1 MNSLKNKNIFFMLLS
16 GLLALTSCKKDASFE
31 GADNY
36 ITSFALNQ
44 SGTVLYAAISDHS
57 ITIKAPEGLS
67 LDQAKVAIVLSENA
81 SIYPDPSSITEWND
95 EMQFVVTAHN
105 GTQQIYT
112 YSVIRSSIATEETI
126 ILPTQADIDA
136 FGKKGITEIK
146 GSLIIGRPTG
156 KDSISSLA
164 ALSKLTKIGYSL
176 TLYPTYS
183 GQDLIGLENL
193 ERIGA
198 DLQIEGV
205 RSVQKIVFGN
215 LTNAGSIYIKSPV
228 AVSFEFPSLKTVN
241 KTLTLDGPIAGVSLP
256 VLSTVGGLLTLN
268 TASNSGA
275 LLSKV
280 SFPALKEA
288 GGLSFTYF
296 TKLEKIDLSALVKTG
311 DLNMV
316 SLASLY
322 TIITPKLQTATGK
335 ITIPTSSNLR
345 EVSFPAL
352 VQAGGLS
359 IEAKTVNSLEFPV
372 LKTVSGLLKVN
383 NVAVDGIKNFTALTE
398 VGTELYLGE
407 LTKMTSFG
415 LPASLKKIGK
425 LSIYNRLVP
434 APAEI
439 NVKGLAVAELNIQT
453 AGSVKLIGDE
463 VFKGTLNINPSALTT
478 FPTLQGFAEID
489 SLGFNGYISN
499 INDVQING
507 IKKINKSFLMPNNN
521 VKTFSMPD
529 LEEVGGNFTI
539 NHFNSVTQA
548 TIEIPKLKK
557 IGGDFN
563 VQVQSTLVSTLKFTA
578 LTTVG
583 GNFMLGTGYSIR
595 CLTNVLFP
603 VLEKVGKKL
612 SIYAQ
617 NDSQSYVN
625 NKMTNLDGF
634 SALKSVSA
642 IEVKAQTSLVSFAGF
657 KNAFASIT
665 ATAWTTSKNA
675 YNPTYADLVAGNW
688 TKN

>member
-1 MNSLKNKNIFFMLLS
+1 MLLA

-36 ITSFALNQ
+36 ISSFALNQ
-44 SGTVLYAAISDHS
+44 SGTVLYAAIADRS

-67 LDQAKVAIVLSENA
+67 LDQAKVSIVLSENA
-81 SIYPDPSSITEWND
+81 SIYPDPASVTEWNE

-105 GTQQIYT
+105 GTKQTYKYT
-112 YSVIRSSIATEETI
+112 VVRSSIAAEETI
-126 ILPTQADIDA
+126 VLPTQADVDA
-136 FGKKGITEIK
+136 FGKLGITEIK
-146 GSLIIGRPTG
+146 GSLIIGRASG
-156 KDSISSLA
+156 KDSITSLA
-164 ALSKLTKIGYSL
+164 PLSKLKKIGYSFS
-176 TLYPTYS
+176 LYPTFS

-205 RSVQKIVFGN
+205 RSLQKIVFGN

-228 AVSFEFPSLKTVN
+228 ALSFEFPSLKAVN

-256 VLSTVGGLLTLN
+256 VLSTVGGVLTLN

-275 LLSKV
+275 LLSKA
-280 SFPALKEA
+280 SFPSLKEA

-296 TKLEKIDLSALVKTG
+296 TKLEKIDLSELVKTG

-322 TIITPKLQTATGK
+322 TIVAPKLQTATGK
-335 ITIPTSSNLR
+335 ITIPITSSLR

-352 VQAGGLS
+352 VQAGSLS

-372 LKTVSGLLKVN
+372 LKTVSGILKVN
-383 NVAVDGIKNFTALTE
+383 NLAVDGIKNFTALTE

-425 LSIYNRLVP
+425 LSIYNRLVA

-439 NVKGLAVAELNIQT
+439 NVKGLALAELNMQT
-453 AGSVKLIGDE
+453 TGTVKLIGDD
-463 VFKGTLNINPSALTT
+463 VFKGTLTINPSALTT
-478 FPTLQGFAEID
+478 FPVLQGFAEID

-539 NHFNSVTQA
+539 NHFNGVTQG

-557 IGGDFN
+557 VGGNFN
-563 VQVQSTLVSTLKFTA
+563 VQIQSTAVTTLKFTV
-578 LTTVG
+578 LTEVK
-583 GNFMLGTGYSIR
+583 GNFMLGTGYSNR
-595 CLTNVLFP
+595 CLTNLLFP
-603 VLEKVGKKL
+603 VLESVGKNL

-617 NDSQSYVN
+617 NNSQSDVN
-625 NKMTNLDGF
+625 NKVTNLDGF
-634 SALKSVSA
+634 SALKNVAA

-657 KNAFASIT
+657 KNAFTSLPNG
-665 ATAWTTSKNA
+665 AWTTSKNA
-675 YNPTYADLVAGNW
+675 YNPTYADLAAGNW
-688 TKN
+688 IKN

>member
-1 MNSLKNKNIFFMLLS
+1 MNTLKNRNVFFMLLA
-16 GLLALTSCKKDASFE
+16 GLLALTSCKKEVSFE

-36 ITSFALNQ
+36 ITSFSLNQ
-44 SGTVLYAAISDHS
+44 SGSVIYAAISDRS
-57 ITIKAPEGLS
+57 ITLKAPEGLS
-67 LDQAKVAIVLSENA
+67 LDQAKVAVVLSENA
-81 SIYPDPSSITEWND
+81 TIYPDPSSITEWDD

-105 GTQQIYT
+105 GTKQTYKYT
-112 YSVIRSSIATEETI
+112 VVRSSIAAEETI
-126 ILPTQADIDA
+126 ILPTQADVDA
-136 FGKKGITEIK
+136 FGKQGITEIK
-146 GSLIIGRPTG
+146 GSLIIGRVTG
-156 KDSISSLA
+156 KDSVTSLA
-164 ALSKLTKIGYSL
+164 PLSKLKKIGYSF

-183 GQDLIGLENL
+183 GKDLIGLENL

-205 RSVQKIVFGN
+205 RSLQNIVFGN
-215 LTNAGSIYIKSPV
+215 LVNAGSIYIKSPV

-256 VLSTVGGLLTLN
+256 GLSTVGGLLSLN

-275 LLSKV
+275 MLSKV
-280 SFPALKEA
+280 AFPSLKET

-296 TKLEKIDLSALVKTG
+296 TKLEKIDLSELLKTG
-311 DLNMV
+311 DFNMV
-316 SLASLY
+316 SLAGLY
-322 TIITPKLQTATGK
+322 TISAPKLQTATGK
-335 ITIPTSSNLR
+335 ITIPTTSALR

-359 IEAKTVNSLEFPV
+359 IEAKTLNSLEFPV
-372 LKTVSGLLKVN
+372 LKTVSGILKVN
-383 NVAVDGIKNFTALTE
+383 NIAVDGIKNFTALTE

-415 LPASLKKIGK
+415 LPAGLKKIGK
-425 LSIYNRLVP
+425 LTIYNRLV
-434 APAEI
+434 AVPAEI
-439 NVKGLAVAELNIQT
+439 NVKGLTVAELNMQT
-453 AGSVKLIGDE
+453 TGSVKLIGDD
-463 VFKGTLNINPSALTT
+463 VFKGTLTINPTALTN
-478 FPTLQGFAEID
+478 FPVLQGFSEVD

-539 NHFNSVTQA
+539 NHFNGVTQA

-563 VQVQSTLVSTLKFTA
+563 VQIQSTLVSTLKFTA

-583 GNFMLGTGYSIR
+583 GNFNLGTGYSTR

-625 NKMTNLDGF
+625 NKVTNLDGF
-634 SALKSVSA
+634 SALKNVTA
-642 IEVKAQTSLVSFAGF
+642 IDVKAQTSLVSFAGF
-657 KNAFASIT
+657 KNAFASIS
-665 ATAWTTSKNA
+665 ATSWTTSKNA
-675 YNPTYADLVAGNW
+675 YNPTYADLAAGRW
-688 TKN
+688 TNN